1 VEPEFPN
8 RNRAAVLAQVLEV
21 SPTTRANVAAA
32 TGLSAATVSRMVD
45 ALLSEGLLRE
55 TDEVASGRRGRRATL
70 VEVVADRAVVVG
82 VDLGASST
90 RFIVADLLAEP
101 LDRRISPT
109 PADCGPEELAAWL
122 ADEVVTTAGGLVDRL
137 AAVAVGL
144 PGAVRGHDRS
154 VSSAPNLPQVEQRA
168 FLDVLE
174 ERLGP
179 ALDLDNDSNYA
190 LLGEQRFGAA
200 RSAPTAV
207 MLTVGAGLGAGVAL
221 DGRLLHGR
229 NGLVGEFGHLPVG
242 PLGTPLEHLVTGP
255 GIMHRA
261 AELGLEIS
269 SPAAL
274 FADDADGQ
282 LLAMRRHVEQALLVV
297 LTAAVVSYEPET
309 IVLGGRIGRSLTTQ
323 LEELGESLRRI
334 VPSAP
339 SVVPAQLN
347 DLSGAL
353 GAVVAALHR
362 VYLSLGLSQ
371 QDLIRVPRSR
381 DLGLAI
387 SDGAAAGTGTGT
399 EPGGES

>member
-1 VEPEFPN
+1 VDPEFPS
-8 RNRAAVLAQVLEV
+8 RNRAAVLAEVLSS
-21 SPTTRANVAAA
+21 SPTTRAAVAAA
-32 TGLSAATVSRMVD
+32 TGLSPATVSRMVD
-45 ALLSEGLLRE
+45 ALLGEGLLRE
-55 TDEVASGRRGRRATL
+55 TDEVANGRRGRRATL

-82 VDLGASST
+82 VDVGASST

-101 LDRRISPT
+101 LGRRTSPT
-109 PADCGPEELAAWL
+109 PVDCGPGDLAEWL
-122 ADEVVTTAGGLVDRL
+122 ADEVMAVVGPLSDRL

-144 PGAVRGHDRS
+144 PGAVRAHDRS

-207 MLTVGAGLGAGVAL
+207 MLTVGAGLGVGVAL
-221 DGRLLHGR
+221 DGRLLRGR
-229 NGLVGEFGHLPVG
+229 NGLVGEFGQLPVG

-255 GIMHRA
+255 GIMRRA
-261 AELGLEIS
+261 AELGIEIS

-282 LLAMRRHVEQALLVV
+282 LVAMRRHVEQALLIV
-297 LTAAVVSYEPET
+297 LTAAVVSYEPDT
-309 IVLGGRIGRSLTTQ
+309 IVLGGRIGRSLAAR
-323 LEELGESLRRI
+323 LEDLGDALRQT

-339 SVVPAQLN
+339 PVVPAQLN

-362 VYLSLGLSQ
+362 LYLGLGLGQ
-371 QDLIRVPRSR
+371 QDLVRVPRPR
-381 DLGLAI
+381 DLGLVGSA
-387 SDGAAAGTGTGT
+387 T
-399 EPGGES
+399 EPAGR

>member
-1 VEPEFPN
+1 VDPEFPN
-8 RNRAAVLAQVLEV
+8 RNRAAVLAQVLGA
-21 SPTTRANVAAA
+21 SPTTRAAVAVA
-32 TGLSAATVSRMVD
+32 TGLSPATVSRMVD
-45 ALLSEGLLRE
+45 ALLGEGLLRE
-55 TDEVASGRRGRRATL
+55 THEVASGRRGRRATL

-90 RFIVADLLAEP
+90 RFIMADLLAEP
-101 LDRRISPT
+101 LGRRTSPT
-109 PADCGPEELAAWL
+109 PSDCGPEELAGWL
-122 ADEVVTTAGGLVDRL
+122 ADEVMTVVGGRSDRL

-174 ERLGP
+174 ARLGP

-221 DGRLLHGR
+221 DGRLLRGR

-255 GIMHRA
+255 GIMRRA
-261 AELGLEIS
+261 AELGVEIS

-282 LLAMRRHVEQALLVV
+282 LVAMRRHVEQALLVV
-297 LTAAVVSYEPET
+297 LTAAVVSYEPEM
-309 IVLGGRIGRSLTTQ
+309 IVLGGRIGRSLAAR
-323 LEELGESLRRI
+323 LEELGDALRQT

-339 SVVPAQLN
+339 LVVPAQLN

-362 VYLSLGLSQ
+362 LYLGLGLSDH
-371 QDLIRVPRSR
+371 DLVRVPRPR
-381 DLGLAI
+381 DLGLV
-387 SDGAAAGTGTGT
+387 SSAADPASP
-399 EPGGES
+399 PGL

>member
-1 VEPEFPN
+1 VELEPPS
-8 RNRAAVLAQVLEV
+8 RNRAAVLAHFVET
-21 SPTTRANVAAA
+21 SPSTRAAASAA
-32 TGLSAATVSRMVD
+32 TGLSPATVSRMVD
-45 ALLSEGLLRE
+45 GLLHEGLLRE
-55 TDEVASGRRGRRATL
+55 TDEVASGRRGRRATRI
-70 VEVVADRAVVVG
+70 EVVAARAVVVG
-82 VDLGASST
+82 VDLGASNT

-101 LDRRISPT
+101 LGRRTSPT
-109 PADCGPEELAAWL
+109 PSDCSPEELAEWL
-122 ADEVVTTAGGLVDRL
+122 AAEVMTVAGDLADRL

-144 PGAVRGHDRS
+144 PGAVRSHDRS

-221 DGRLLHGR
+221 DGRLLRGR

-255 GIMHRA
+255 GIMRRA
-261 AELGLEIS
+261 AELGVQIS

-274 FADDADGQ
+274 FAEDADGQ
-282 LLAMRRHVEQALLVV
+282 LVAMRRHVEQALLVV

-309 IVLGGRIGRSLTTQ
+309 IVLGGRIARALGTH
-323 LEELGESLRRI
+323 LEELGEALRHI

-339 SVVPAQLN
+339 LVVPAQLD

-362 VYLSLGLSQ
+362 VYLGLGLSQ
-371 QDLIRVPRSR
+371 QDLVRVPPPR
-381 DLGLAI
+381 DLGFAL
-387 SDGAAAGTGTGT
+387 SDDGSTP
-399 EPGGES
+399 PGGS

>member
-1 VEPEFPN
+1 VMTV
-8 RNRAAVLAQVLEV
+8 AGDLA
-21 SPTTRANVAAA
+21 
-32 TGLSAATVSRMVD
+32 
-45 ALLSEGLLRE
+45 
-55 TDEVASGRRGRRATL
+55 
-70 VEVVADRAVVVG
+70 
-82 VDLGASST
+82 
-90 RFIVADLLAEP
+90 
-101 LDRRISPT
+101 
-109 PADCGPEELAAWL
+109 
-122 ADEVVTTAGGLVDRL
+122 DRL

-144 PGAVRGHDRS
+144 PGAVRSHDRS

-221 DGRLLHGR
+221 DGRLLRGR

-255 GIMHRA
+255 GIMRRA
-261 AELGLEIS
+261 AELGVQIS

-274 FADDADGQ
+274 FAEDADGQ
-282 LLAMRRHVEQALLVV
+282 LVAMRRHVEQALLVV

-309 IVLGGRIGRSLTTQ
+309 IVLGGRIARALGTH
-323 LEELGESLRRI
+323 LEELGEALRHI

-339 SVVPAQLN
+339 LVVPAQLD

-362 VYLSLGLSQ
+362 VYLGLGLSQ
-371 QDLIRVPRSR
+371 QDLVRVPPPR
-381 DLGLAI
+381 DLGFAL
-387 SDGAAAGTGTGT
+387 SDDGSTP
-399 EPGGES
+399 PGGS

>member
-1 VEPEFPN
+1 VELEPSN
-8 RNRAAVLAQVLEV
+8 RNRAAVLAHVVET
-21 SPTTRANVAAA
+21 SPTTRAAVSVA
-32 TGLSAATVSRMVD
+32 TGLSPATVSRMVD
-45 ALLSEGLLRE
+45 GLLHEGLVRE
-55 TDEVASGRRGRRATL
+55 TDEVANGRRGRRATL
-70 VEVVADRAVVVG
+70 IEVVADRAVVVG

-101 LDRRISPT
+101 LGRRTSPT
-109 PADCGPEELAAWL
+109 PTGCGPEELAAWL
-122 ADEVVTTAGGLVDRL
+122 ADEVMATAGDLTDRL

-144 PGAVRGHDRS
+144 PGAVRRHDRS

-221 DGRLLHGR
+221 DGRLLRGR

-255 GIMHRA
+255 GIMRRA
-261 AELGLEIS
+261 AELGMEIS

-282 LLAMRRHVEQALLVV
+282 LVAMRHHVEQALLVV

-309 IVLGGRIGRSLTTQ
+309 IVLGGRIARALGGH
-323 LEELGESLRRI
+323 LEELGEALRQI

-339 SVVPAQLN
+339 PVVPAQLD

-362 VYLSLGLSQ
+362 VYLGLGLSE
-371 QDLIRVPRSR
+371 QDLVRVPPPR
-381 DLGLAI
+381 DLGLV
-387 SDGAAAGTGTGT
+387 AAVEPFRAGRQERT
-399 EPGGES
+399 

>member
-1 VEPEFPN
+1 MDPEVPN
-8 RNRAAVLAQVLEV
+8 RNRAAVLAQVLES
-21 SPTTRANVAAA
+21 SPTTRVAVAAA
-32 TGLSAATVSRMVD
+32 TGLSPATVSRMVD
-45 ALLSEGLLRE
+45 ALLGEGLLRE
-55 TDEVASGRRGRRATL
+55 TDEVTSGRRGRRATL
-70 VEVVADRAVVVG
+70 LEVVADRAVVVG

-101 LDRRISPT
+101 LRRRVCPT
-109 PADCGPEELAAWL
+109 PGDCGPEELAGWL
-122 ADEVVTTAGGLVDRL
+122 ADEVMATAGDLAGRL
-137 AAVAVGL
+137 ASVAVGL
-144 PGAVRGHDRS
+144 PGAVRRHDRS
-154 VSSAPNLPQVEQRA
+154 VYSAPNLPQVEQPA

-221 DGRLLHGR
+221 DGRLLRGR

-255 GIMHRA
+255 GIMRRA
-261 AELGLEIS
+261 AELGLDIA

-282 LLAMRRHVEQALLVV
+282 LVAMRRHVEQALLVV

-309 IVLGGRIGRSLTTQ
+309 IVLGGRIARA
-323 LEELGESLRRI
+323 LEAHLQGLGEALRRI

-339 SVVPAQLN
+339 PVVPAQLD

-362 VYLSLGLSQ
+362 VYLGLGLGE
-371 QDLIRVPRSR
+371 QDLVRVPRTR
-381 DLGLAI
+381 DLGIAV
-387 SDGAAAGTGTGT
+387 SDGPAATAD
-399 EPGGES
+399 PDRGGES

>member
-1 VEPEFPN
+1 VDPQFAN
-8 RNRAAVLAQVLEV
+8 RNRAAVLAQVLSS
-21 SPTTRANVAAA
+21 SPTTRTAVAEA
-32 TGLSAATVSRMVD
+32 TGLSPATVSRMVD
-45 ALLSEGLLRE
+45 TLMGEGLLRE

-70 VEVVADRAVVVG
+70 VEVVADRAVVAG

-90 RFIVADLLAEP
+90 RFILADLLGEP
-101 LDRRISPT
+101 LSRRTSPT
-109 PADCGPEELAAWL
+109 PSDRGPEELATWL
-122 ADEVVTTAGGLVDRL
+122 ADEVEATAGARTDRL

-144 PGAVRGHDRS
+144 PGAVRGHDRT
-154 VSSAPNLPQVEQRA
+154 VTSAPNLPQVEQRA

-174 ERLGP
+174 KRLG
-179 ALDLDNDSNYA
+179 AGLDLDNDSNYA

-221 DGRLLHGR
+221 EGRLLRGR

-255 GIMHRA
+255 GIMRRS
-261 AELGLEIS
+261 AELGMDIS

-282 LLAMRRHVEQALLVV
+282 LVAMRRHVEQALLVV
-297 LTAAVVSYEPET
+297 LTAAVVSYEPDT
-309 IVLGGRIGRSLTTQ
+309 IVLGGRIARSLAPH
-323 LEELGESLRRI
+323 LDELGEGLRRI

-339 SVVPAQLN
+339 PVVPAQLN

-353 GAVVAALHR
+353 GAAVAALHR
-362 VYLSLGLSQ
+362 VYLGLGLAE
-371 QDLIRVPRSR
+371 QDLVRVPRPR
-381 DLGLAI
+381 DLGSAVA
-387 SDGAAAGTGTGT
+387 DGPAAG
-399 EPGGES
+399 PGPDRDS

>member
-1 VEPEFPN
+1 MDPEFPN
-8 RNRAAVLAQVLEV
+8 RNRAAVLAQVLST
-21 SPTTRANVAAA
+21 SPTTRATVAAA
-32 TGLSAATVSRMVD
+32 TGLSPATVSRMVD
-45 ALLSEGLLRE
+45 ALLGEGLLRE

-70 VEVVADRAVVVG
+70 VEIVADRSVVVG

-101 LDRRISPT
+101 LGRRTSPT
-109 PADCGPEELAAWL
+109 PTDCGPTELAGWL
-122 ADEVVTTAGGLVDRL
+122 ADEVMTLVGGRSDRL

-174 ERLGP
+174 DRLGP

-200 RSAPTAV
+200 RAAPTAV
-207 MLTVGAGLGAGVAL
+207 ILTVGAGLGAGVAL
-221 DGRLLHGR
+221 DGRLLRGR

-255 GIMHRA
+255 GIMRRA
-261 AELGLEIS
+261 AELGLDIS

-274 FADDADGQ
+274 FAADADGQ
-282 LLAMRRHVEQALLVV
+282 LVAMRRHVEQALLIV
-297 LTAAVVSYEPET
+297 LTAAVVSYEPDT
-309 IVLGGRIGRSLTTQ
+309 IVLGGRIGRSLNAQ
-323 LEELGESLRRI
+323 LEELSEALRRI

-339 SVVPAQLN
+339 PIVPAQLN

-362 VYLSLGLSQ
+362 VYLGLGLGQ
-371 QDLIRVPRSR
+371 QDLVRVPRPR

-387 SDGAAAGTGTGT
+387 SDESPAGNGPDAGGA
-399 EPGGES
+399 S

>member
-1 VEPEFPN
+1 MDPEFPN
-8 RNRAAVLAQVLEV
+8 RNRAAVLAHLLGA
-21 SPTTRANVAAA
+21 SPTTRTAVATA

-45 ALLSEGLLRE
+45 ALISEGLIRE
-55 TDEVASGRRGRRATL
+55 TDEVSSGRRGRRATL
-70 VEVVADRAVVVG
+70 VEVVADRSVVVG

-101 LDRRISPT
+101 LARRTSPT
-109 PADCGPEELAAWL
+109 PSDRGPTELAEWL
-122 ADEVVTTAGGLVDRL
+122 ADEVADVVGDLSGRL

-144 PGAVRGHDRS
+144 PGAVRVRDRS

-174 ERLGP
+174 KRLGP
-179 ALDLDNDSNYA
+179 APDFDNDSNYA

-200 RSAPTAV
+200 RSASTAV
-207 MLTVGAGLGAGVAL
+207 MLTIGAGLGAGVAL
-221 DGRLLHGR
+221 DGRLLRGR

-255 GIMHRA
+255 GIMRRA
-261 AELGLEIS
+261 AELGLDIP

-274 FADDADGQ
+274 FLDDADGQ
-282 LLAMRRHVEQALLVV
+282 LIAMRRHVEQALLVV
-297 LTAAVVSYEPET
+297 LTAAVVSYEPDM
-309 IVLGGRIGRSLTTQ
+309 IVLGGRIARSMTRRLAG
-323 LEELGESLRRI
+323 LGEELRRI

-339 SVVPAQLN
+339 PVVPAELN

-362 VYLSLGLSQ
+362 VYLSLGVSE
-371 QDLIRVPRSR
+371 QDLVRVPRPR
-381 DLGLAI
+381 DLGLAPA
-387 SDGAAAGTGTGT
+387 DEPAAAVPGEPTGG
-399 EPGGES
+399 S